1 MKKRD
6 RKNLEFLLNADR
18 DTLRDWYESV
28 DEDDHEYAM
37 ELLMQAAGA
46 GLGTAAETRTLH

>member
-1 MKKRD
+1 MNKHD

-18 DTLRDWYESV
+18 DTLRDWYDSV

-37 ELLMQAAGA
+37 ELLMQAA
-46 GLGTAAETRTLH
+46 TVHESRTLH